1 MMCGDSRKMECTS
14 VLVALV
20 IGWSDLDTFD
30 VEELRGTESGVAG
43 DGHATAVS

>member
-1 MMCGDSRKMECTS
+1 MHPRLRDLGLLS
-14 VLVALV
+14 VLVAVV